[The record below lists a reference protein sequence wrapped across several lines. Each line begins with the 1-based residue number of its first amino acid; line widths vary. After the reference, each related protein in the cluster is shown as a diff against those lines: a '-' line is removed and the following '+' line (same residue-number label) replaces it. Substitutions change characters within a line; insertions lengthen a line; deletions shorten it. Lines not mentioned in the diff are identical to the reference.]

1 MARRVTSRRATS
13 RRATSRRA
21 TGVAIRPVVRTLEE
35 GHPGARRNGPRR
47 GYERRLSAPTPLP
60 TRPKVTGPV
69 PRRRLGIIRI
79 MVVVVFA
86 VIAVRLVMVQG
97 LSGSHYSSISA
108 AQVTSVVQVP
118 AVRGGIF
125 DRDGAVLA
133 TSVPR
138 TTIVADPFIIKH
150 PKAEAAA
157 LSPALGLS
165 QRILRKD
172 LTEDSGF
179 VYLAKKV
186 GNAEATRVNKLN
198 LVGINLLPDTE
209 RVDPAGNL
217 AMPVVGAV
225 GAEGS
230 GQGGLE
236 YQYNSL
242 LGGRSGTEKVEQA
255 LSGVTLPGGTTQL
268 SPSTAGTSIEL
279 TLDEPL
285 QYVAEQAL
293 GAEIET
299 SHAKSGSV
307 IVMNTHTG
315 DILAMANLVADPTT
329 GQAVEAPSNLAL
341 TQVYE
346 PGSVFKLA
354 PFSAALQ
361 DGIITPSQVFTVPN
375 SLNIANWVFH
385 DAESHPTEQLSAT
398 QILAQSSNIGT
409 IEIAQLLGKTRL
421 AKQIQ
426 ALGFGQPTGLDFP
439 AESAGL
445 VKSDASTWNGSDI
458 GSTPIGQDDAVTAQQ
473 VLDMVNTVATGGV
486 YVPPRLVEATI
497 ADDGTLHQTPR
508 RATHRALSTVVTSE
522 LTTMMEQVVQDGT
535 AVAAGVPGYN
545 VAGKTGTAQVPDP
558 VHGGYIP
565 GAYMATFAGF
575 APAENPALSTIV
587 VLNRPEPIYGGVV
600 AAPVFSEVMQYALHR
615 YGIPTSPGG
624 GTTGGKPSAVAFPP
638 PPSVAASTPPAT
650 TTAQVTVGG
659 ATAPKAKET
668 AVPTTAGTII
678 AAVRRATE
686 GP

>member
-1 MARRVTSRRATS
+1 
-13 RRATSRRA
+13 
-21 TGVAIRPVVRTLEE
+21 
-35 GHPGARRNGPRR
+35 
-47 GYERRLSAPTPLP
+47 
-60 TRPKVTGPV
+60 
-69 PRRRLGIIRI
+69 

-97 LSGSHYSSISA
+97 LSGSRYSSIGA
-108 AQVTSVVQVP
+108 AEVTSTVQVP
-118 AVRGGIF
+118 AVRGGIY

-133 TSVPR
+133 ISVPR
-138 TTIVADPFIIKH
+138 TTIVADPFLIKH
-150 PKAEAAA
+150 PTVEAAA
-157 LSPALGLS
+157 LSPALGVS
-165 QRILRKD
+165 ERTLRKE

-179 VYLAKKV
+179 VYLAHKV
-186 GNAEATRVNKLN
+186 GNAEASRVGKLN
-198 LVGINLLPDTE
+198 LVGINLLPDTQ
-209 RVDPAGNL
+209 RVDPAGPL
-217 AMPVVGAV
+217 ASPIVGGV
-225 GAEGS
+225 GAEGT

-242 LGGRSGTEKVEQA
+242 LAGQSGTERIERSP
-255 LSGVTLPGGTTQL
+255 SGVALPGQTTQL
-268 SPSTAGTSIEL
+268 SASSPGTSIEL

-293 GAEIET
+293 GSEIVT

-315 DILAMANLVADPTT
+315 DILAMANMVANPAT
-329 GQAVEAPSNLAL
+329 GPPVEASSNLAL

-346 PGSVFKLA
+346 PGSVFKVA
-354 PFSAALQ
+354 TFSAALQ
-361 DGIITPSQVFTVPN
+361 DGIITPGQVFTVPN
-375 SLNIANWVFH
+375 SLNIGDWVFH

-409 IEIAQLLGKTRL
+409 IEIAQALGKTRL

-426 ALGFGQPTGLDFP
+426 ALGFGQPTGLDYP

-445 VKSDASTWNGSDI
+445 VKSDPNTWTGSDI

-473 VLDMVNTVATGGV
+473 ILDMVNTVATGGIF
-486 YVPPRLVEATI
+486 VPPRLVQATI
-497 ADDGTLHQTPR
+497 ADDGTLRRTPR
-508 RATHRALSTVVTSE
+508 HATHRALSTQVTSE

-535 AVAAGVPGYN
+535 AVAAGVPGYT

-575 APAENPALSTIV
+575 APAENPALTTIV
-587 VLNRPEPIYGGVV
+587 VLNQPQPIYGGVV

-615 YGIPTSPGG
+615 YAIPTSPGG
-624 GTTGGKPSAVAFPP
+624 GTTGGSPSVVPFPP
-638 PPSVAASTPPAT
+638 PPSVAVSTPPAT
-650 TTAQVTVGG
+650 TTASPAGTGT
-659 ATAPKAKET
+659 TAPTRKET
-668 AVPTTAGTII
+668 AVPGTAGTIS

-686 GP
+686 RP

>member
-1 MARRVTSRRATS
+1 
-13 RRATSRRA
+13 
-21 TGVAIRPVVRTLEE
+21 VA
-35 GHPGARRNGPRR
+35 
-47 GYERRLSAPTPLP
+47 
-60 TRPKVTGPV
+60 
-69 PRRRLGIIRI
+69 RRRLGVIRI
-79 MVVVVFA
+79 LVIVIFL

-97 LSGSHYSSISA
+97 LSGGHYSSIGA
-108 AQVTSVVQVP
+108 AQVTSTVQVP

-138 TTIVADPFIIKH
+138 TTIVADPFLIKH
-150 PKAEAAA
+150 PVAEAAA
-157 LSPALGLS
+157 LSPVLGVSERSLE
-165 QRILRKD
+165 KD
-172 LTEDSGF
+172 MTEHSGF
-179 VYLAKKV
+179 VYLAHMVDSTVAKKV
-186 GNAEATRVNKLN
+186 GRLN
-198 LVGINLLPDTE
+198 LVGINLLPDSQ
-209 RVDPAGNL
+209 RVDPAGQL
-217 AMPVVGAV
+217 AAPLVGQV

-230 GQGGLE
+230 GQAGLE
-236 YQYNSL
+236 YQYNDL
-242 LGGRSGTEKVEQA
+242 LGGRSGTERIERSP
-255 LSGVTLPGGTTQL
+255 SGVALPGGTTAL
-268 SPSTAGTSIEL
+268 SASSPGTSIEL

-293 GAEIET
+293 GSEIVS

-315 DILAMANLVADPTT
+315 DILAMANMVAN
-329 GQAVEAPSNLAL
+329 GGGSGAVEAASNLAL

-354 PFSAALQ
+354 TFSAALQ

-375 SLNIANWVFH
+375 SLNIGDWVFH
-385 DAESHPTEQLSAT
+385 DAESHATEQLSAT

-409 IEIAQLLGKTRL
+409 IEIAQRLGKTRL
-421 AKQIQ
+421 AGQIQ
-426 ALGFGQPTGLDFP
+426 ALGFGQPTGLDYP

-445 VKSDASTWNGSDI
+445 VKSNPATWTGSDI

-486 YVPPRLVEATI
+486 YVPPRLVQATI
-497 ADDGTLHQTPR
+497 ADDGTLT
-508 RATHRALSTVVTSE
+508 ATHRGATHRTLSKEVSSE

-535 AVAAGVPGYN
+535 AVAAGVPGYT

-587 VLNRPEPIYGGVV
+587 VLNRPQPIYGGTV

-615 YGIPTSPGG
+615 YDIPTSPGG
-624 GTTGGKPSAVAFPP
+624 GTTGGSSSPVAFPP
-638 PPSVAASTPPAT
+638 PPSVAASPGPAT
-650 TTAQVTVGG
+650 G
-659 ATAPKAKET
+659 ATAGATAADKTKAP
-668 AVPTTAGTII
+668 AVPESAGTIR
-678 AAVRRATE
+678 AAVRRTTE
-686 GP
+686 RP